1 MTDVSSHGITAR
13 LPRGWDARI
22 AKRPDPAAEPGAPAG
37 PSTQAVPDEG
47 ISTRSAPADE
57 PPGLLA
63 GTEHPVAHLAN
74 FPLPPVRG
82 DYGSGAVELM
92 RTADIFVALVEFEP
106 EAASTPLFSH
116 RGIPRF
122 GVNDFSPHTMQRTI
136 AGMCGAQAFF
146 NRNGR
151 AFCLYVVLGSH
162 ALRAPLVAQ
171 VNALLAGLEI
181 EPR

>member
-1 MTDVSSHGITAR
+1 MR
-13 LPRGWDARI
+13 
-22 AKRPDPAAEPGAPAG
+22 
-37 PSTQAVPDEG
+37 
-47 ISTRSAPADE
+47 AD
-57 PPGLLA
+57 
-63 GTEHPVAHLAN
+63 
-74 FPLPPVRG
+74 
-82 DYGSGAVELM
+82 
-92 RTADIFVALVEFEP
+92 DIFVALVEFEP

>member
-1 MTDVSSHGITAR
+1 VTDVSSYGITAR

-22 AKRPDPAAEPGAPAG
+22 AKRPDPAGDPAG
-37 PSTQAVPDEG
+37 PSTRAAPEEG
-47 ISTRSAPADE
+47 ISTRSAPAEGD
-57 PPGLLA
+57 PPGPLA

-92 RTADIFVALVEFEP
+92 RADDIFVALVEFEP

-181 EPR
+181 DPL